1 MVRSPFAAHRVP
13 KSGSDQIATAP
24 RAGTKQALL
33 VTLLSQD
40 KGASIRE
47 LVDELGWNAN
57 SVHAAISTLR
67 TSGWLIAVNQTDEE
81 RRYKVV
87 AN

>member
-1 MVRSPFAAHRVP
+1 MARSPIVFDTVS
-13 KSGSDQIATAP
+13 KSGCKRIAAAP

-33 VTLLSQD
+33 VTLLSRD
-40 KGASIRE
+40 TGASLWE

-67 TSGWLIAVNQTDEE
+67 TRGWLISVNQNADE
-81 RRYKVV
+81 RRYKIV
-87 AN
+87 AP